1 MELQLCFPPIPQL
14 GPLLVEGLAI
24 LAGLVL
30 AAGRLVALPIEA
42 TPPAF
47 AIDLTFPFVAASAFR
62 IVLVVAAEPSTA
74 AAP

>member
-30 AAGRLVALPIEA
+30 AAGSLAAPPIEA

-47 AIDLTFPFVAASAFR
+47 AIVLTFPFVAASAFR
-62 IVLVVAAEPSTA
+62 IVLVVVAGPSTA